1 MDLRKTRC
9 DPQAIERSL
18 ANRLAD
24 EEQSALEDH
33 LEDCP
38 SCRQLLEARTADPD
52 LWQEARSYLASASPT
67 EDGEERGDLRA
78 PPMEETE
85 DSDQSMLCGL
95 RGYLAP
101 TDDPRML
108 GRLGGYEITGIV
120 GSGGMGVVLKGLDPA
135 LLRYVAIKVLSPQLA
150 TCGAARQR
158 FAREARAAAAV
169 VHDNVMAI
177 HAVAEANGLPYLVMP
192 YVRGPSLEKRLQKS
206 GALPAEEVLRIGRQV
221 AAGLAAAHAQGLVH
235 RDVKP
240 ANILLE
246 EGIAR
251 VKLTDFGLARAV
263 NDASLTQSGVI
274 AGTPQYMSPEQAR
287 GEPVDHRSDLFSL
300 GSVLYAMCVG
310 HPPFRAETA
319 YGVLRRVEEQESQPI
334 RELNS
339 AIPGWLVEVVAKLH
353 RKAPSERFQSA
364 SELESLLERCLAHLQ
379 QPETIPLPEALL
391 HTKVRHRGKR
401 HYVRILAA
409 GAMTMA
415 LVLGTWGALRWTP
428 LGRLFAPVDTSGSAT
443 TPGATGYTVRSLPP
457 AEDPLQLP
465 IEAIRIGTRKVE
477 ADLRQQSVAGFVDP
491 ADELLRDARRRLN
504 TLQREL
510 SAEAP

>member
-1 MDLRKTRC
+1 
-9 DPQAIERSL
+9 
-18 ANRLAD
+18 
-24 EEQSALEDH
+24 
-33 LEDCP
+33 
-38 SCRQLLEARTADPD
+38 
-52 LWQEARSYLASASPT
+52 
-67 EDGEERGDLRA
+67 
-78 PPMEETE
+78 
-85 DSDQSMLCGL
+85 
-95 RGYLAP
+95 
-101 TDDPRML
+101 ML

-192 YVRGPSLEKRLQKS
+192 YVRGPSLEKRLQQS
-206 GALPAEEVLRIGRQV
+206 GALPTEEVLRIGRQV

-251 VKLTDFGLARAV
+251 VKITDFGLARAV
-263 NDASLTQSGVI
+263 DDASLTQSGVI

-319 YGVLRRVEEQESQPI
+319 YGVLRRVEDQEPRSI
-334 RELNS
+334 RELNPE
-339 AIPGWLVEVVAKLH
+339 IPVWLAAVIAKLH
-353 RKAPSERFQSA
+353 HKRPSERFQLA
-364 SELESLLERCLAHLQ
+364 SELEVLLEGCLAHLLR
-379 QPETIPLPEALL
+379 PDAIPLPQAVRMTLPPGRGRRRTMRWLAGCGVVLALA
-391 HTKVRHRGKR
+391 
-401 HYVRILAA
+401 LAA
-409 GAMTMA
+409 G
-415 LVLGTWGALRWTP
+415 VFVGWGNPGWFIAVP
-428 LGRLFAPVDTSGSAT
+428 GGGHGVKGSEVDARTS
-443 TPGATGYTVRSLPP
+443 
-457 AEDPLQLP
+457 AEDDVPDRR
-465 IEAIRIGTRKVE
+465 IEQIQRGAAGLE
-477 ADLRQQSVAGFVDP
+477 ADLRQRSVPTAKDSGEAILQDV
-491 ADELLRDARRRLN
+491 RDRLQ

-510 SAEAP
+510 GADAP

>member
-18 ANRLAD
+18 TNRLND

-38 SCRQLLEARTADPD
+38 SCRQSLEARTANPD
-52 LWQEARSYLASASPT
+52 WWHEARSYLASARPT
-67 EDGEERGDLRA
+67 EDDGEPADFHT
-78 PPMEETE
+78 PPSEETE
-85 DSDQSMLCGL
+85 EFAQNMLCGL

-108 GRLGGYEITGIV
+108 GRLGAYEITGIV

-192 YVRGPSLEKRLQKS
+192 YVSGPSLEKRLQQS
-206 GALPAEEVLRIGRQV
+206 GALPTEEVLRIGRQV

-251 VKLTDFGLARAV
+251 VKITDFGLARAV
-263 NDASLTQSGVI
+263 DDASLTQSGVI

-287 GEPVDHRSDLFSL
+287 GESVDHRSDLFSL

-319 YGVLRRVEEQESQPI
+319 YGILRRVEEQESQPI

-339 AIPGWLVEVVAKLH
+339 TIPGWLVEVIAKLH

-364 SELESLLERCLAHLQ
+364 SELESLLEGCLAHLQ
-379 QPETIPLPEALL
+379 LPDAIPLPEP
-391 HTKVRHRGKR
+391 
-401 HYVRILAA
+401 VRISVPSNRASRRRVGWLAA
-409 GAMTMA
+409 CSA
-415 LVLGTWGALRWTP
+415 VLATGGFVCWETR
-428 LGRLFAPVDTSGSAT
+428 GRFFAP
-443 TPGATGYTVRSLPP
+443 P
-457 AEDPLQLP
+457 AGES
-465 IEAIRIGTRKVE
+465 AIRESEEGTTRLPEDDNPERRIEEIRRGAAGLE
-477 ADLRQQSVAGFVDP
+477 AELQQRTASRLGDP
-491 ADELLRDARRRLN
+491 DQAVLRDVRKRLQA
-504 TLQREL
+504 LQQEL
-510 SAEAP
+510 GAEAP